1 MSPNNATAGDRDLR
15 PASAR
20 HAAILG
26 TLRARGQVRAVQMA
40 DELGVT
46 HETVRKDLLALEA
59 HGLLRRVHGG
69 AVPVESLSFE
79 PGIDARTTM
88 AAEKQRIAAAAAGF
102 VPPTGA
108 VLIDSGTTTAALAG
122 HLPRGSSLVA
132 VTNALPIALA
142 LMAHPQLTV
151 HMIGGRIRAATMASV
166 DSWALRDLEEV
177 RADVAFVGTNAF
189 SLEHGLSTPD
199 AAEAAVKSAMVE
211 SARLTVLLADHT
223 KFGRDAVF
231 KYADLE
237 AIDVL
242 VTDEGLSASDAA
254 SLVAA
259 AGCEVLRV

>member
-1 MSPNNATAGDRDLR
+1 MTPADARGDRDLQ

-20 HAAILG
+20 HAAILDA
-26 TLRARGQVRAVQMA
+26 LRVRGQVKAVRVA

-46 HETVRKDLLALEA
+46 HETIRKDLVTLES

-79 PGIDARTTM
+79 PGIAARTAM
-88 AAEKQRIAAAAAGF
+88 AEEKQRIAAAALDF
-102 VPPTGA
+102 LPPTGA
-108 VLIDSGTTTAALAG
+108 VLIDSGTTTAALVG
-122 HLPRGSSLVA
+122 SLPRGSSLVT
-132 VTNALPIALA
+132 VTNSLPIALA

-151 HMIGGRIRAATMASV
+151 HLLGGRIRPETVATV
-166 DSWALRDLEEV
+166 DSWALRSLEDV
-177 RADVAFVGTNAF
+177 RTDVAFLGTNAF

-199 AAEAAVKSAMVE
+199 AAEAAVKGAMIT

-237 AIDVL
+237 AVDVL
-242 VTDEGLSASDAA
+242 VTDDGMSASDAQ
-254 SLVAA
+254 SLVAS
-259 AGCEVLRV
+259 AGIEVVRV